1 MKCFQT
7 DKRESFLSRIKRFG
21 FNLFPAYHCS
31 GGKVRFISSDW
42 KEIHVSVRLTWKTRN
57 YVGTVFGGSSYSALD
72 PMFMIQL
79 IQLLGPDYVV
89 WDKEA
94 VVKFIRPISHRV
106 CARFLVTDKMIAE
119 IKETV
124 TKQKEM
130 TLNLPAFFEDKA
142 GKKYVEVDK
151 KLYIADKEF
160 YKEKRKRKKS
170 RQHLISAWGLYLL
183 QRIWIVLLS

>member
-1 MKCFQT
+1 MHVKCFQT
-7 DKRESFLSRIKRFG
+7 DKKESFSSRIKRFG

-42 KEIHVSVRLTWKTRN
+42 KEIHVSVKLTWRTRN

-79 IQLLGPDYVV
+79 IQLLGSDYVV

-94 VVKFIRPISHRV
+94 TVKFIRPISHQV
-106 CARFLVTDKMIAE
+106 CARFLITDKLIAE

-124 TKQKEM
+124 AKQKEM
-130 TLNLPAFFEDKA
+130 TLELPASFVDKA

-151 KLYIADKEF
+151 KLYIADKAF
-160 YKEKRKRKKS
+160 YREKRKRKKE
-170 RQHLISAWGLYLL
+170 
-183 QRIWIVLLS
+183 